1 MVREI
6 TAYKSPWEFRPCSQS
21 FIEGYETE
29 TRAEIASC
37 WHNFILSSLYF
48 NASLYA
54 FKILPRPANSY
65 LNKLIYQPTSLG
77 YSVAKA
83 QPFRAANASDR
94 LYPGDCL
101 RRVYALHLSLGSIN
115 HRVSALAAACTISM
129 PAYCCYDD
137 AIWRVPLNLLNG
149 ILGYHNEL
157 PWANYGDNDIH
168 YLYYKQF

>member
-1 MVREI
+1 MGIFVPVYVHHPGATNLKLGLNLL
-6 TAYKSPWEFRPCSQS
+6 TAGIIS
-21 FIEGYETE
+21 
-29 TRAEIASC
+29 
-37 WHNFILSSLYF
+37 ILRSLYF
-48 NASLYA
+48 NASLDA

-65 LNKLIYQPTSLG
+65 LNKLVSQPTSLG

-83 QPFRAANASDR
+83 RPFRAANASDR

-115 HRVSALAAACTISM
+115 HRVSALAAACTTSM
-129 PAYCCYDD
+129 SAYCCYDD

-149 ILGYHNEL
+149 ILGYRNEL

-168 YLYYKQF
+168 YLYYKHF